1 LPEKALFIAV
11 TTSSTR
17 DDSIPLLAAAF
28 QLAAELPD
36 AFLLIK
42 FHYHLPLFREVE
54 GLAERHQCRRFQIF
68 QSNLHDMLKL
78 SPILLTG
85 ASSCGIEAMLLGCMP
100 LVYHSPVDMLPDP
113 MRDVGKAVFYWT
125 NLDEVRQAVRSC
137 MERDAEFVKRRS
149 EWEWAIQEQLSP
161 LDNQTNA
168 RLYQFLFG
176 A

>member
-1 LPEKALFIAV
+1 
-11 TTSSTR
+11 
-17 DDSIPLLAAAF
+17 
-28 QLAAELPD
+28 
-36 AFLLIK
+36 
-42 FHYHLPLFREVE
+42 
-54 GLAERHQCRRFQIF
+54 
-68 QSNLHDMLKL
+68 
-78 SPILLTG
+78 
-85 ASSCGIEAMLLGCMP
+85 
-100 LVYHSPVDMLPDP
+100 MLPDP